1 MPDALLVEKAV
12 ILAKIEATYG
22 VDPVPAATDAIVTG
36 LPSITI
42 NGEKIDRM
50 ATGASLSSWAHRI
63 GIKSIEITFP
73 MEVRGLGTAYGAAAL
88 PEISAL
94 LRACGLGETV
104 DATPASENVVYQPV
118 SVAMESCTIYVYE
131 DGILYKILGCR
142 GDVEFVAETGKT
154 CIANFTMQGLYLKP
168 VDTAL
173 IAPTYDDI
181 DVLPPVI
188 FSAGLSVGGD
198 TPIAAKAMF
207 KVGNSLVKRMDVNN
221 AQGYREIIINDRA
234 SEGSIDP
241 EMELLATKD
250 FFQLWEDGTP
260 QALLMQVG
268 SVQYNKF
275 DFSAPKSI
283 LNEVGLADRD
293 KIRTMEIPL
302 SLSRN
307 TGDDELVITFD

>member
-1 MPDALLVEKAV
+1 M
-12 ILAKIEATYG
+12 
-22 VDPVPAATDAIVTG
+22 
-36 LPSITI
+36 S
-42 NGEKIDRM
+42 
-50 ATGASLSSWAHRI
+50 
-63 GIKSIEITFP
+63 
-73 MEVRGLGTAYGAAAL
+73 EV
-88 PEISAL
+88 
-94 LRACGLGETV
+94 V
-104 DATPASENVVYQPV
+104 DATPGTESVVYQPI
-118 SVAMESCTIYVYE
+118 SAAFESCTIYLYE
-131 DGILYKILGCR
+131 DGILYKVLGCR
-142 GDVEFVAETGKT
+142 GDVEFVNETGKT
-154 CIANFTMQGLYLKP
+154 CIANFSMQGLYLKP
-168 VDTAL
+168 ADAAL

-181 DVLPPVI
+181 SVLPPVI

-250 FFQLWEDGTP
+250 YFLLWQDGTA
-260 QALLMQVG
+260 QALAMQVG

-275 DFSAPKSI
+275 DFSAPKAI

-293 KIRTMEIPL
+293 KIRVQEIPL
-302 SLSRN
+302 SLTRN